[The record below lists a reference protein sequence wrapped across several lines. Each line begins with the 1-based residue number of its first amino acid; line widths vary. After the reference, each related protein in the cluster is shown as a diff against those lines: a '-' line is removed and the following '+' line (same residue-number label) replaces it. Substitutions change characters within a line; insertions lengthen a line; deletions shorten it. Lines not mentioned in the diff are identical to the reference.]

1 MRSGTFSPVAKR
13 SSPPRSQGGSL
24 LEDEGGDLMAAGR
37 ALLGWLPDEAAHRLL
52 CSGRRDLSLS
62 IAAEARLAAAW
73 DGVSRRRPPDPVGVV
88 TPSPPELA
96 AHRVALRQVA
106 PAVSDPSYELSMV
119 DLSRVCALAEAV
131 IVECAVAR
139 SASARDLVG
148 LADLTLPVTVPS
160 TLQPSFDEELS
171 AWVVVSDNP
180 NLRLV
185 GSFSP
190 PADGAPPGAM
200 AMGFLVRA
208 EPSRMTVAHF
218 EGRYFLEDGYHR
230 AIGLLSRG
238 IATVPALVHDVDGPE
253 WLSVRGMLPEECW
266 CGPHPPLLP
275 DYVDDAVSVDVWI
288 PRPQKILIIRG
299 FEVAG
304 ADRWELVDE
313 Y

>member
-1 MRSGTFSPVAKR
+1 VAKR
-13 SSPPRSQGGSL
+13 SSPSRSQAGSL

-52 CSGRRDLSLS
+52 CCGRRDLSLS
-62 IAAEARLAAAW
+62 IAAEARLAAVW
-73 DGVSRRRPPDPVGVV
+73 DGVSRRGPPDPVGVV
-88 TPSPPELA
+88 TASPPELA
-96 AHRVALRQVA
+96 AHRAALRQVA
-106 PAVSDPSYELSMV
+106 PAAFDPAYELCMV
-119 DLSRVCALAEAV
+119 DLSRVCALAEAI
-131 IVECAVAR
+131 IVECALAR
-139 SASARDLVG
+139 TASARDLAG
-148 LADLTLPVTVPS
+148 LADLTLPVAVPS
-160 TLQPSFDEELS
+160 TVLPSFDEELS
-171 AWVVVSDNP
+171 AWVIVSDNP

-190 PADGAPPGAM
+190 PADGAPGAM

-238 IATVPALVHDVDGPE
+238 IAIVPALVHDVEGPE
-253 WLSVRGMLPEECW
+253 WLSVRGILPEECW
-266 CGPHPPLLP
+266 RGPHPPVLL

-288 PRPQKILIIRG
+288 PRPQKIIVIRG

-304 ADRWELVDE
+304 AEHWELVHE